1 MAVYSSSGGLDWREV
16 EGGELPSARD
26 GLRAAMVGDVLHVT
40 GGFDGNYLTSIL
52 AWDPDTESW
61 TGAARDLAAPRYLHA
76 AVAITGTI
84 DIKCP

>member
-1 MAVYSSSGGLDWREV
+1 MAVYSSVGLDWREV
-16 EGGELPSARD
+16 KGGELPSART
-26 GLRAAMVGDVLHVT
+26 GLRATMVGDILHVT
-40 GGFDGNYLTSIL
+40 GGADGNYLTSIL

-61 TGAARDLAAPRYLHA
+61 TAAGDLAVPRYLHA